1 VAAALSRAADDHRL
15 ELIHINFVMLQS
27 NGMPDMPHHPLVPE
41 ITFALA
47 VKLIV
52 ILAAAFFVFS
62 PGQRPRIDAASMRE
76 RLIGTSTASPQPRS
90 VLP

>member
-1 VAAALSRAADDHRL
+1 MS
-15 ELIHINFVMLQS
+15 
-27 NGMPDMPHHPLVPE
+27 HHPLVPE

-47 VKLIV
+47 VKLMI
-52 ILAAAFFVFS
+52 ILAAALLVFG

-76 RLIGTSTASPQPRS
+76 RLIGASTATPLPRN